1 MTKLLMLIFLFPLF
15 SHAQSLELKQ
25 VLSEV
30 NGGSLVLQKSEAA
43 MNEQSYHRIE
53 AASAF
58 LPTLNGSVNYLT
70 HKRYVL
76 LDVNLGAGTTTIP
89 QVVPTSQ
96 YTLSARWNVFDGFA
110 STYRLLAADQNLKA
124 SEDEYDW
131 SQFQLQRSTVLV
143 FYKLLAA
150 HQIKAV
156 VLENLQSLQDHLK
169 DTESSKRVGVATQYD
184 VLRTQVQLSEAE
196 TELIN
201 AEDNIQNAYDKLAE
215 ALGKEKETR
224 TISGQL
230 PVLDQSLI
238 KEASPDLTKRKDML
252 ALEKRST
259 AAWYNYQTANKHW
272 LPKVS
277 LFGDYQ
283 YYNNRTDG
291 FDDEAAYREGYLVG
305 VNLTWNFFDGFGSF
319 ARSGQAESQAVQAN
333 RGLQIS
339 QIKAKSD
346 YDFWK
351 RKYIYFCSVF
361 KSKSTDIERSA
372 EALRL
377 SKAGRKVGVRT
388 NTDILDAQSDLN
400 RSKIAQINAQIGT
413 IESLINLELALG
425 QKLYTFEN

>member
-1 MTKLLMLIFLFPLF
+1 MSKLIMFSFIFPLLVQ
-15 SHAQSLELKQ
+15 AQNLELKQ

-30 NGGSLVLQKSEAA
+30 SGGSLVLQKSEAA
-43 MNEQSYHRIE
+43 VNEQSYRRIE

-58 LPTLNGSVNYLT
+58 LPTLTGSVNYLT
-70 HKRYVL
+70 YKRYML
-76 LDVNLGAGTTTIP
+76 LDVNLGGGTSVIP

-110 STYRLLAADQNLKA
+110 STYRLMAANQNLKA
-124 SEDEYDW
+124 SENEYDW

-150 HQIKAV
+150 QQIKAV

-201 AEDNIQNAYDKLAE
+201 AEDNITTAYDKLAE

-230 PVLDQSLI
+230 PVL
-238 KEASPDLTKRKDML
+238 EANLVKDVSPDILKRKDMQ
-252 ALEKRST
+252 ALEMKSN

-272 LPKVS
+272 FPKVS

-305 VNLTWNFFDGFGSF
+305 VNLTWNLFDGFGSF

-351 RKYIYFCSVF
+351 RKYIYFCSVY
-361 KSKSTDIERSA
+361 KAKSTDIERSS

-413 IESLINLELALG
+413 IESLINLELAMG
-425 QKLYTFEN
+425 QKLYSFEN